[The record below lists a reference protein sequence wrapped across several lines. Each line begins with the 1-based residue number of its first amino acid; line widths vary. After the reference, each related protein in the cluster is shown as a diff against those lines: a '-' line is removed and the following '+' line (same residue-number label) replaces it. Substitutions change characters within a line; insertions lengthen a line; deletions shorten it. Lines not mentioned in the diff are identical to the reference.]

1 MTSVRTSHRGPIP
14 SVALPRRRPSAVIR
28 IPTESSWPAVRVP
41 DEALAYGFFNNGAGT
56 HTSRTLMLTE
66 VRGLLTVTSLTVAYS
81 GYQEAAVE
89 LNAVNKA
96 TLSTRR
102 KTFRHLRELYGL
114 SPQLRIFRALRDLWA
129 FDPTAQPLL
138 AASCAMARDPL
149 MRASARRIFEARP
162 DDVVRSQ
169 ELSQA
174 VQDSFPDRLR
184 ADTLART
191 GRNLASSWTQS
202 GHLSGRSRKIRTRP
216 PTTPEATAYALF
228 LGHLCG
234 DRGDG
239 LFRSIWA
246 RLCDAPEH
254 VLRIQAQVAARLGYL
269 EYRQAGMVTEVGFSH
284 LQRPEE
290 GPS

>member
-1 MTSVRTSHRGPIP
+1 MTSVRTSAHGPTPNVPLPHRRRTAVIPIP
-14 SVALPRRRPSAVIR
+14 
-28 IPTESSWPAVRVP
+28 TQSSWPPIRVP
-41 DEALAYGFFNNGAGT
+41 DEALAQGFLNHGAGT
-56 HTSRTLMLTE
+56 HTSRTMMLSE
-66 VRGLLTVTSLTVAYS
+66 VRALFTATSPAAAYS
-81 GYQEAAVE
+81 DYQEAALQ
-89 LNAVNKA
+89 LNATNKA
-96 TLSTRR
+96 TFSTRR

-129 FDPTAQPLL
+129 FNSTAQPVL

-149 MRASARRIFEARP
+149 MRASARRIFEARA
-162 DDVVRSQ
+162 DDVVRSD

-184 ADTLART
+184 ADTLARS

-202 GHLSGRSRKIRTRP
+202 GHLSGRSRKTRTRP

-246 RLCDAPEH
+246 LLCDAPEH
-254 VLRIQAQVAARLGYL
+254 VLRVQAQVAARLGYL
-269 EYRQAGMVTEVGFSH
+269 EYRHSGMVTEVGFSH
-284 LQRPEE
+284 LQRIEE
-290 GPS
+290 GRS